1 MNSSSHEAQEKKR
14 LDKLFKEAQSDLKTS
29 FFSLKFSPDFLS
41 AVVNFTD
48 AAKGYRKIKQFKEAL
63 KSFEEAIKCNKKLL
77 EGWAEGQNFLEM
89 AEIYLFELNDEV
101 NGLKCLKDASYA
113 IKLTGKL
120 SMSVKI
126 YIEKAEKLIENGKT
140 QLALKILQE
149 AFDDCKENTHDDLM
163 RISLEE
169 IFVKIL
175 DLLCGLEKIAD
186 AAEFVISY
194 IKIQKTLKE
203 EKKYKVSKNYLYL
216 GLIRI
221 IMNEA
226 YLVDSIIDE
235 MFSFYDYSCSDD
247 IDDLKNAAKYF
258 EELNKAKISNLLIY
272 SFSLFPNN
280 LLKAFRKVYDKK
292 EVAGVANQVRNVNL
306 NSVNVNNNINKVD
319 FDETRDQTVLSSYLG
334 DDDSNSNVDNS
345 NNNENTQNNNN
356 NENQN
361 NAAAA
366 DDYL

>member
-1 MNSSSHEAQEKKR
+1 MNSFETQEKKR
-14 LDKLFKEAQSDLKTS
+14 VDKIFKEAQNDLKTS
-29 FFSLKFSPDFLS
+29 FFSLKFSPDHLS

-48 AAKGYRKIKQFKEAL
+48 AAKGYRKLKLFKEAL
-63 KSFEEAIKCNKKLL
+63 KSFEEAIKCNKILL
-77 EGWAEGQNFLEM
+77 EGWAEGQNYLEM
-89 AEIYLFELNDEV
+89 AEIYLFDLNNES
-101 NGLKCLKDASYA
+101 NGLKCLKNASYA

-126 YIEKAEKLIENGKT
+126 YIEKADKLLENGNN

-149 AFDDCKENTHDDLM
+149 AFDDCKENTHDELM

-175 DLLCGLEKIAD
+175 DLLCGIGKFAD
-186 AAEFVISY
+186 VAEFIISY
-194 IKIQKTLKE
+194 IKIQKNLKD

-235 MFSFYDYSCSDD
+235 MFSFYDNSCSDD
-247 IDDLKNAAKYF
+247 IDDLKNTAKYF
-258 EELNKAKISNLLIY
+258 EELNKAKINNLLTY

-280 LLKAFRKVYDKK
+280 LLKAFKKAYDRK
-292 EVAGVANQVRNVNL
+292 EVAGLSNQVRNVNL
-306 NSVNVNNNINKVD
+306 NNVNLINKKVD
-319 FDETRDQTVLSSYLG
+319 IDETRDQTISSYLG
-334 DDDSNSNVDNS
+334 DDD
-345 NNNENTQNNNN
+345 NNNN
-356 NENQN
+356 NIENATNN
-361 NAAAA
+361 NASEQSNNVA

>member
-1 MNSSSHEAQEKKR
+1 MNSYETQEKKR
-14 LDKLFKEAQSDLKTS
+14 IDKLFKEAQNDLKTS
-29 FFSLKFSPDFLS
+29 FFSLKFSPDHLS

-48 AAKGYRKIKQFKEAL
+48 AAKSYRKIKLFREAL

-77 EGWAEGQNFLEM
+77 EGWAEGQNYLEM
-89 AEIYLFELNDEV
+89 AEIFLFDLGDEE
-101 NGLKCLKDASYA
+101 NGLKCLKNASYA
-113 IKLTGKL
+113 IKITGKL

-126 YIEKAEKLIENGKT
+126 YIEKADKLIENRNN

-175 DLLCGLEKIAD
+175 DMLCSMEKFAD
-186 AAEFVISY
+186 AAEFIISY
-194 IKIQKTLKE
+194 IKIQKNLKD
-203 EKKYKVSKNYLYL
+203 EKKYKVSKNYLFL

-235 MFSFYDYSCSDD
+235 MFSFYDNSCSDD
-247 IDDLKNAAKYF
+247 IDDLKNSAKYF
-258 EELNKAKISNLLIY
+258 EEVNKAKIINLLTY

-280 LLKAFRKVYDKK
+280 LLKAFKKAYDRK
-292 EVAGVANQVRNVNL
+292 EVAGISNQVRSINLNNVNI
-306 NSVNVNNNINKVD
+306 SNNNKKVD
-319 FDETRDQTVLSSYLG
+319 IDETRDQTLSSYLG
-334 DDDSNSNVDNS
+334 DDENSNIDNAS
-345 NNNENTQNNNN
+345 DNNANNVNNN
-356 NENQN
+356 
-361 NAAAA
+361 A
-366 DDYL
+366 DNYL

>member
-1 MNSSSHEAQEKKR
+1 MNSHEVQEKKR
-14 LDKLFKEAQSDLKTS
+14 IDKIFKEAQSDLKTS
-29 FFSLKFSPDFLS
+29 FFFLKFSPDYLS

-48 AAKGYRKIKQFKEAL
+48 AAKGYRKLKQFNEAL

-77 EGWAEGQNFLEM
+77 EGWAEGQNYLEM
-89 AEIYLFELNDEV
+89 SEIYFFELNDEA
-101 NGLKCLKDASYA
+101 NGLKSLKNASYA

-126 YIEKAEKLIENGKT
+126 YIEKAEKLIENSKVNMG
-140 QLALKILQE
+140 LKILRE
-149 AFDDCKENTHDDLM
+149 AFEDCKNNTHDDLM

-175 DLLCGLEKIAD
+175 DLLCGMEKFAD
-186 AAEFVISY
+186 AAEFIINY
-194 IKIQKTLKE
+194 IKIQKSLKD

-235 MFSFYDYSCSDD
+235 MFSFYDNSCSDD
-247 IDDLKNAAKYF
+247 IDDLKNTAKYF
-258 EELNKAKISNLLIY
+258 EELNKAKINSLLIY
-272 SFSLFPNN
+272 SFSLFPNS
-280 LLKAFRKVYDKK
+280 LLKAFRKAYDRK
-292 EVAGVANQVRNVNL
+292 EVAGISNQVRNINL
-306 NSVNVNNNINKVD
+306 NSAIANNINNSNNKKVD
-319 FDETRDQTVLSSYLG
+319 IDETRDQTVVSSYLG
-334 DDDSNSNVDNS
+334 DDDSSNLDHAAS
-345 NNNENTQNNNN
+345 DNNNN
-356 NENQN
+356 NQN
-361 NAAAA
+361 NNAPA